1 MKKNLFIA
9 ALGLVVLAGCSSEDE
24 VSTLIA
30 NSDNAINF
38 GTYVGKQTKAL
49 DKTAFAAGDSLGV
62 FAYYGTGTFEANFMS
77 NEKISTTDGS
87 AWTYTNKKYW
97 PEDKSVSFVAYHPH
111 SATAPTITTGATA
124 IPFTVDDDP
133 AKQVDFM
140 WSTVKGATKTDKNG
154 SAINGVTNTTTDA
167 TNVPFLFQ
175 HGLSK
180 VLFAAKLGAASYP
193 GATINITDI
202 KISGINNSGTFTIPA
217 DLTAGSWA
225 TTGSTTK
232 NYTVLEKENAINIPN
247 DTETSVGSS
256 LLMIPQDVAGKTIEI
271 SYEIVYTNPA
281 LTIPN
286 TKTITLAA
294 GSKWEMNKQYT
305 YILAISLEAVD
316 LTATVSAF
324 GENTDNPLN

>member
-1 MKKNLFIA
+1 M
-9 ALGLVVLAGCSSEDE
+9 AGCSSEDE

-49 DKTAFAAGDSLGV
+49 DKTAFAAGDNFGV
-62 FAYYGTGTFEANFMS
+62 LAYYGAGTFEANFMS
-77 NEKISTTDGS
+77 NEKISTTDGK
-87 AWTYTNKKYW
+87 AWTYSNKRYW
-97 PEDKSVSFVAYHPH
+97 PEDESVSFVAYHPH
-111 SATAPTITTGATA
+111 STTAPTITTGATA

-154 SAINGVTNTTTDA
+154 SAINGETNTTTDA

-202 KISGINNSGTFTIPA
+202 KISGIKNSGTFTIPA

-225 TTGSTTK
+225 TPGTDTK
-232 NYTVLEKENAINIPN
+232 DYIVLEKGTTNVASN
-247 DTETSVGSS
+247 TETSVGTS

-294 GSKWEMNKQYT
+294 DSKWEMNKQYT

>member
-49 DKTAFAAGDSLGV
+49 DKTGFVTDDNFGV
-62 FAYYGTGTFEANFMS
+62 LAYYGDGTFQANFMS
-77 NEKISTTDGS
+77 NEKISTADGS

-97 PEDKSVSFVAYHPH
+97 PENKSVSFVAYHPH
-111 SATAPTITTGATA
+111 STTAPTITTGSTA

-140 WSTVKGATKTDKNG
+140 WSTVKEATKTDKNG
-154 SAINGVTNTTTDA
+154 SAINGATNATTDA

-180 VLFAAKLGAASYP
+180 VLFAAKLGAASYS

-202 KISGINNSGTFTIPA
+202 KISGIKNSGTFTIPA
-217 DLTAGSWA
+217 DLTAGSW
-225 TTGSTTK
+225 TTSGTDTRD
-232 NYTVLEKENAINIPN
+232 YTVLKNATTNIP
-247 DTETSVGSS
+247 DDKGTSVGTS
-256 LLMIPQDVAGKTIEI
+256 LLMIPQDVANKTIEI
-271 SYEIVYTNPA
+271 SYEIVYANPD
-281 LTIPN
+281 LKIPN

-294 GSKWEMNKQYT
+294 DSKWEMNKQYT

-316 LTATVSAF
+316 LTATVSPF
-324 GENTDNPLN
+324 GENTDIPLN